1 MAPGLG
7 LGRGWGSDPHTLPS
21 LGPDADAGRLCH
33 YRSSLSDVS
42 ELRRVFHQQL
52 NTIEGKVIQLF
63 AYVAEDLAVA
73 TNALLS
79 GDVDAL
85 KVVTEREATIDGLYH
100 ELEEV
105 VNSQL
110 ALQAPVATDLRLLLS
125 VLRIVPELERSHD
138 LVVHIAEHA
147 THILSDD
154 LSPRSRGLVQ
164 RMADT
169 AGEMWNQATGS
180 WYQRDRTAAEQLEE
194 RDDDLDSLHSA
205 LMAELASGRM
215 SLPVAMDMTLVARYY
230 ERLGDHAVNIARR
243 VVYLAGP
250 EHHQ

>member
-1 MAPGLG
+1 
-7 LGRGWGSDPHTLPS
+7 
-21 LGPDADAGRLCH
+21 
-33 YRSSLSDVS
+33 VS

-63 AYVAEDLAVA
+63 AYVSEDLAVA
-73 TNALLS
+73 TEALLT

-85 KVVTEREATIDGLYH
+85 KVVNEREAIIDSLYR

-138 LVVHIAEHA
+138 LVVHIAECA

-169 AGEMWNQATGS
+169 ADEMWNRATTS
-180 WYQRDRTAAEQLEE
+180 WYQRDRTAVDHLEE

-243 VVYLAGP
+243 VQYLAGP
-250 EHHQ
+250 DH